1 MRSLSYMWQGQIRI
15 NMCMKETNFCTSILF
30 QDVCH
35 RTPASHTGSSRS
47 SPSFLHAHG
56 LLRRPRVLHA
66 DPAGQR
72 QLPQGR
78 LRVGPRLRVL
88 QQVERRARAAAG
100 QQGPVAHGRPA
111 HAQRLQLGVGRR
123 PQQVHRQVLQ
133 PGLVP
138 GQEEEEG
145 GGRGATILDYVSDL
159 ISSLAFT
166 CIFVRNNLRYRALTD
181 YCPIFQPIY
190 RLGGFASSIL
200 RCSESGNCPTRGQ
213 HSLRCIHPHHVHRQ
227 PRGKS

>member
-1 MRSLSYMWQGQIRI
+1 M
-15 NMCMKETNFCTSILF
+15 NSILF
-30 QDVCH
+30 QDLCH
-35 RTPASHTGSSRS
+35 RTPASHTGSSCS
-47 SPSFLHAHG
+47 SCLHPYG
-56 LLRRPRVLHA
+56 LLRRSRFLHP

-72 QLPQGR
+72 QLPEGR
-78 LRVGPRLRVL
+78 VRVGPRLRVL
-88 QQVERRARAAAG
+88 QQVEQRARAAAG
-100 QQGPVAHGRPA
+100 QQGEVADGRPA

-145 GGRGATILDYVSDL
+145 GGGRATILDYVSDL

-166 CIFVRNNLRYRALTD
+166 CIFLRNNLGYRALTD
-181 YCPIFQPIY
+181 YCPIFQPIC

-213 HSLRCIHPHHVHRQ
+213 HSLRCIHPNHVHRQ
-227 PRGKS
+227 PCGQS